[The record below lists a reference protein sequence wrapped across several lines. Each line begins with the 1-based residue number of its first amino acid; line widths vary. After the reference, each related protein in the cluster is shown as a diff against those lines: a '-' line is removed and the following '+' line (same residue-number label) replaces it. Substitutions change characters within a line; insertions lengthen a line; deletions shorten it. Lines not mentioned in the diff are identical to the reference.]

1 MDPQQRL
8 ALEVVYECLQ
18 NSGTTDWK
26 GKKIGSFFGSY
37 GEVCCSCHVVLHKV
51 NHACRT
57 GPIYSPRRT
66 RRPASTALPAQVT
79 SFWQTAS
86 PTSLVCK
93 VLRRFA
99 RWLMTRDKTY

>member
-37 GEVCCSCHVVLHKV
+37 GEVGYSCDVELFRV

-57 GPIYSPRRT
+57 GPICSGRRI
-66 RRPASTALPAQVT
+66 RRPVSTALPAQVT
-79 SFWQTAS
+79 SSWLTVS

-93 VLRRFA
+93 ALRKFP
-99 RWLMTRDKTY
+99 RWLMTG